1 MLDQMDPKEARA
13 TIKRL
18 GRGMVMERAME
29 SRLGAVMVDFDRRKG
44 WETFEDDDGCTRYGS
59 CSQCLRSEL
68 AGVMNVDPRTIR
80 RLIAAG
86 RAEQNLFGPAI
97 DQDRPEV
104 GAYDEKL
111 KRPALPERTLRE
123 LARLNEEPEKQRE
136 AFERLMRMT
145 SGNPTSKIASQVVD
159 AITGDD
165 KRKREKK
172 KQDQREIVHDA
183 QLKKRIMSL
192 YAVQELN
199 LKLLLDSDA
208 PEWVVKPQE
217 RVIDVLDEWLDLIKV

>member
-29 SRLGAVMVDFDRRKG
+29 SRLGAVMVEFDQRKG

-97 DQDRPEV
+97 DQDKPEV

-123 LARLNEEPEKQRE
+123 LARLNEEPQKQRE

-145 SGNPTSKIASQVVD
+145 NGNPTSKIASQVVD

-165 KRKREKK
+165 KRKREAKK
-172 KQDQREIVHDA
+172 REIVHDA
-183 QLKKRIMSL
+183 NLKKRVMSL
-192 YAVQELN
+192 YAAQKSN
-199 LKLLLDSDA
+199 LRLLMDSGA
-208 PEWVVKPQE
+208 PDWVVKPQE
-217 RVIDVLDEWLDLIKV
+217 RVIEILDEWLDLIKG